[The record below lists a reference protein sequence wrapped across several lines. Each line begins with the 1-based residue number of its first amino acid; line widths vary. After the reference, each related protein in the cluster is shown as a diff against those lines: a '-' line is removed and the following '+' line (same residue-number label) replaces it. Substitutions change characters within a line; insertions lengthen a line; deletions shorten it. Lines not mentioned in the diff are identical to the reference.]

1 MSLSYV
7 GCVVVCVLFPQ
18 AGYIISKKR
27 AAVVFAPRHRY
38 QVMGQILDKA
48 GAPKV
53 EWLWN
58 QLHLKEHQL
67 WQIWPTG
74 KYTL

>member
-1 MSLSYV
+1 
-7 GCVVVCVLFPQ
+7 
-18 AGYIISKKR
+18 
-27 AAVVFAPRHRY
+27 VVFAPRHRY